1 MNSDLLSAPIAP
13 WASEAATQRLGTLQE
28 AHQEDSA
35 ESVLAAVSRI
45 SASQTASLSA
55 RSINLYAGSNVMS
68 PRVESAHTSEL
79 STRPALG
86 WPGEK
91 VQPGI
96 DGIEGLEVVAIQ
108 QLRRAFNASFA
119 EPRFI
124 TATMANLAAYCA
136 FTEPGDTIA
145 ILPPNGGNHAS
156 HQMRGTAGVRGLR
169 TEHLP
174 YSDSRLDID
183 SQQLEEFMRSIRPR
197 MILVGGSVIQFP
209 TNIAPLRD
217 AADKFDAK
225 LVFDASH
232 VAGLIAAGEF
242 PNPLNEG
249 VDLMTFST
257 YKTLAGPAGG
267 AAVSNCAE
275 VAEQVSHALYPV
287 LSSNYDPARMGP
299 LAVATAEAVE
309 QAPAWASA
317 TVDVAKA
324 IGERLSARGFKVQGA
339 ALGFTDSHQVVVDAS
354 EFGGGEQAMRTLEA
368 HGILVGACRIA
379 AHGAEATLAGVRFG
393 TQEIVRL
400 GAGLEHV
407 EPIVDLIAAAL
418 RSSGE
423 PSGTGAAR
431 SVRQSFGADIWG
443 TLAP

>member
-1 MNSDLLSAPIAP
+1 MNHDLLSAPIAP
-13 WASEAATQRLGTLQE
+13 WVTEAATRKLGHLQV
-28 AHQEDSA
+28 AHQERTV
-35 ESVLAAVSRI
+35 ESVAAAVTEVST
-45 SASQTASLSA
+45 AQTTSLSTA
-55 RSINLYAGSNVMS
+55 NINLYAGSNVMS
-68 PRVESAHTSEL
+68 PRVESAHVSEL

-96 DGIEGLEVVAIQ
+96 DGIEALEVIAIQ
-108 QLRRAFNASFA
+108 QLRRAFNTTYA
-119 EPRFI
+119 EPRFL

-156 HQMRGTAGVRGLR
+156 HQMRGTAGVRGLK
-169 TEHLP
+169 TEYLP
-174 YSDSRLDID
+174 YDGSRLDVD
-183 SQQLEEFMRSIRPR
+183 LRQLGDFMEAHKPS

-209 TNIAPLRD
+209 THIAPLRE
-217 AADKFDAK
+217 AADKFGAK

-267 AAVSNCAE
+267 AAVSNSTE
-275 VAEQVSHALYPV
+275 VAEQISHALYPV
-287 LSSNYDPARMGP
+287 LTSNYDPARLGP

-309 QAPAWASA
+309 QAPEWAHTTIS
-317 TVDVAKA
+317 VAKA
-324 IGERLSARGFKVQGA
+324 IGERLSGRGFKVQGA
-339 ALGFTDSHQVVVDAS
+339 AFGFTETHQVVIDAS
-354 EFGGGEQAMRTLEA
+354 EFGGGEKAMRALA
-368 HGILVGACRIA
+368 ARGVLVGACRIA
-379 AHGAEATLAGVRFG
+379 EHGEKAALAGIRFG

-407 EPIVDLIAAAL
+407 DPIVDLIEASL
-418 RSSGE
+418 RASDERSGAV
-423 PSGTGAAR
+423 TAR
-431 SVRQSFGADIWG
+431 DVRRSFGADIWG
-443 TLAP
+443 SPAP